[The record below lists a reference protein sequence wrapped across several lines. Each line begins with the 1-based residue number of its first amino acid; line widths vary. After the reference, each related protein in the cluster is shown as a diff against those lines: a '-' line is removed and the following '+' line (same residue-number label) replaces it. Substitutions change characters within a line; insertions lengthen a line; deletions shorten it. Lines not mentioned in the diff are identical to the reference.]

1 MLTLVG
7 LGRRCLNHN
16 AAALRATAH
25 RTPHRFDRQGTVALP
40 RGCSWRIQA
49 GDVSVIASFRSVGHR
64 SAPNHV
70 RFALLRQTALAGG
83 VLAALLVADFAAAQS
98 APFGG
103 NGGAGGGGGAGGAG
117 GQSSATGTGTAGGL
131 GNGGGGGGGGVTGGD
146 GGTGGGNASPA
157 TNGGAGG
164 INHPVQSVRNGTE
177 GAQASGQGG
186 GSSGGGGGGGAHGF
200 TGLARPTVAAT
211 GGNGGNGSGGVR
223 GSGFDPLTHV
233 DTGGG
238 GGGGGGGGARI
249 TGAGALGTL
258 TLAVTGGNG
267 GNGGAGPGGGGGGGA
282 GGAGLF
288 LNGGASTITIGA
300 AVGGGNGGRGG
311 GANAGSQGGAGGNG
325 GAGIIGADSTIIVG
339 NGGLVAGG
347 SGGAGGLVSGGGS
360 GPAGAA
366 GAAILFTGGTNV
378 LELQAGYTIT
388 GNVTGADA
396 NDTFRLGGTT
406 AGTFSAALLD
416 TQFAGFGSFEKVGTG
431 TWTVTDTTASTVNW
445 VINGGSLKLGA
456 GGSLGTGNVTNN
468 GGLVFDRSDAFT
480 VSNNISG
487 GGSITV
493 TGSGVT
499 TLTGNNTMTGGIT
512 VNGTLRLGSNN
523 AAGGAGNTITTTG
536 SVISFANGV
545 NSATPININSNTTQL
560 EVLNADAATQS
571 GVISETAG
579 PRGFEKIGTGTL
591 TLAANNTYSGVT
603 VISAGTL
610 VAGSTFVGVTPT
622 AALGNNSATNIVR
635 LNGGTLQIDNQVATF
650 ARPVEITAL
659 NGTLNNVAALTLNG
673 MTTFTGALTKTGAGN
688 LTLNGAGTGA
698 GGLIF
703 NSSGTLEIGS
713 NSALGTGTLRLQNG
727 GTLLPGVASVSLANA
742 IVVDAATTVSTP
754 TGRAMTLSGAISGAG
769 SLTKVNPGTLD
780 LTGANSFTGGITLG
794 GGTLG
799 VGSNTALGTGAVSAQ
814 VGTTLRA
821 VANATLANNIVVT
834 QGMGGTQFTVDT
846 NGNNLTL
853 NGVISTNVAQQ
864 ELVQPGLTKAGAGVL
879 TLNGTNTYRGAT
891 LVNAGKLIVNGS
903 IANTASV
910 TIADGATMG
919 GNAAIPNLTV
929 QSGAS
934 LSPGNSIGTV
944 NIAGNLTLNAGST
957 TVIEIQQAQ
966 VDKINAGGTAAL
978 AGTLQLVALGGPYN
992 FGTPYNFLT
1001 ATGGINGTF
1010 ATVNTDAAFGVG
1022 VTSAVSY
1029 NANNAFVTL
1038 AAAPLVNPQTP
1049 QTPVLGLS
1057 QTRNITAVASALDR
1071 ATLSGVDVSSLFRIY
1086 NQPTREALAAAVNTL
1101 SGEVHTATS
1110 AAGLRASDQF
1120 LRVMLDPF
1128 AIGRDGSLVGTSGYS
1143 GYTADLPGRK
1153 GPVSAP
1159 APVRFEPTF
1168 HVWGATFGQIDRTK
1182 GDATGAGSATRE
1194 IKDANVAVGAD
1205 YRIAPGSVIGFALSG
1220 GQSRSELGRNLGS
1233 SNADIFQLG
1242 LYGATKI
1249 GALSLAGSL
1258 SYAAMQVETRRNIP
1272 ALGLGTTADYSAHV
1286 WGGRLQAAY
1295 DLFSAGGFTVSP
1307 IAALQIQ
1314 SVHTPNFRETN
1325 SFTGA
1330 AAGVT
1335 GRSNTNTALRS
1346 DLGLR
1351 VTSVTTLGG
1360 RKVTLFT
1367 EIAWAHYFQRDIT
1380 FAASLTGIANTNFV
1394 IEGARSNR
1402 DAALFSAGAD
1412 IQLTPNLTLGG
1423 RLDASASG
1431 NTTSFAGSG
1440 VLRASF

>member
-1 MLTLVG
+1 M
-7 LGRRCLNHN
+7 
-16 AAALRATAH
+16 
-25 RTPHRFDRQGTVALP
+25 
-40 RGCSWRIQA
+40 
-49 GDVSVIASFRSVGHR
+49 IASFRSVGHR
-64 SAPNHV
+64 STRNNV
-70 RFALLRQTALAGG
+70 RFALLRHTALAGG
-83 VLAALLVADFAAAQS
+83 VIAGMMVFAPLSAVAQTGGGGGASRVDFDGGDGSNMQGGASNLNGSGGAGAS
-98 APFGG
+98 APSSAAGG
-103 NGGAGGGGGAGGAG
+103 FLGGGGGGAGATG
-117 GQSSATGTGTAGGL
+117 GQGGQ
-131 GNGGGGGGGGVTGGD
+131 GAYGAF
-146 GGTGGGNASPA
+146 GTGGGLGGLTPGGWGA
-157 TNGGAGG
+157 NGGDGPGG
-164 INHPVQSVRNGTE
+164 AHSISGTLYTNR
-177 GAQASGQGG
+177 SG
-186 GSSGGGGGGGAHGF
+186 GGGGGGGAHGYVGS
-200 TGLARPTVAAT
+200 GLPTSAASGYNVPDNLISGGR
-211 GGNGGNGSGGVR
+211 GGNGGNG
-223 GSGFDPLTHV
+223 FIDPSNSFGIGH
-233 DTGGG
+233 
-238 GGGGGGGGARI
+238 
-249 TGAGALGTL
+249 
-258 TLAVTGGNG
+258 
-267 GNGGAGPGGGGGGGA
+267 GGGGGA
-282 GGAGLF
+282 GGYGAVLTGSGDLGT
-288 LNGGASTITIGA
+288 LSVNVSGGR
-300 AVGGGNGGRGG
+300 GGNGGRSFFGG
-311 GANAGSQGGAGGNG
+311 GNSS
-325 GAGIIGADSTIIVG
+325 D
-339 NGGLVAGG
+339 GLGG
-347 SGGAGGLVSGGGS
+347 SGGIGIAFTDNAAITINTTVQGGASGGPQIPFGDNRNKNFLNPGVGISGSVSGLQLTLGATAVVKGGEQLNEIYWS
-360 GPAGAA
+360 FYPDNGPRTTAIVFNGTSTNNRLTVTDGAV
-366 GAAILFTGGTNV
+366 ITGGI
-378 LELQAGYTIT
+378 LI
-388 GNVTGADA
+388 ADA
-396 NDTFRLGGTT
+396 NGKLELYQATDATLSAVISGAGSVTKTGVGILTLTGANVYTGTT
-406 AGTFSAALLD
+406 TVSAGTLR
-416 TQFAGFGSFEKVGTG
+416 
-431 TWTVTDTTASTVNW
+431 
-445 VINGGSLKLGA
+445 LGA
-456 GGSLGTGNVTNN
+456 GGSLSSSSVVTVASGATFDFGATQQNLTTIGGLGSGSYGGSLNVTSNIDETATADLGGTTFALTKDGTGVLTLSGNLTF
-468 GGLVFDRSDAFT
+468 GGQTL
-480 VSNNISG
+480 ISG
-487 GGSITV
+487 GTLN
-493 TGSGVT
+493 
-499 TLTGNNTMTGGIT
+499 LTGNNTLTGGIV
-512 VNGTLRLGSNN
+512 VNGKLIVGSNN

-536 SVISFANGV
+536 SVIGFANGV

-560 EVLNADAATQS
+560 EVLNTDAATQS

-622 AALGNNSATNIVR
+622 AALGNNAATNIVR

-713 NSALGTGTLRLQNG
+713 NSALGTGTLRMQNG

-853 NGVISTNVAQQ
+853 NGVISTNVPQQ
-864 ELVQPGLTKAGAGVL
+864 EQVQPGLTKAGAGVL
-879 TLNGTNTYRGAT
+879 TLNGTNTYRGPT
-891 LVNAGKLIVNGS
+891 IVNAGKLTVNGS
-903 IANTASV
+903 IANTSSV

-929 QSGAS
+929 HNGAS

-944 NIAGNLTLNAGST
+944 NIAGNLTLNASST

-1038 AAAPLVNPQTP
+1038 TAAPLVTQQAAATANAAT
-1049 QTPVLGLS
+1049 TTANTVLGLS
-1057 QTRNITAVASALDR
+1057 QTRNINAVASALDR
-1071 ATLSGVDVSSLFRIY
+1071 AAFSGADVSSLFNIY

-1182 GDATGAGSATRE
+1182 GDATGAG
-1194 IKDANVAVGAD
+1194 
-1205 YRIAPGSVIGFALSG
+1205 
-1220 GQSRSELGRNLGS
+1220 
-1233 SNADIFQLG
+1233 
-1242 LYGATKI
+1242 
-1249 GALSLAGSL
+1249 
-1258 SYAAMQVETRRNIP
+1258 
-1272 ALGLGTTADYSAHV
+1272 
-1286 WGGRLQAAY
+1286 
-1295 DLFSAGGFTVSP
+1295 
-1307 IAALQIQ
+1307 
-1314 SVHTPNFRETN
+1314 
-1325 SFTGA
+1325 
-1330 AAGVT
+1330 
-1335 GRSNTNTALRS
+1335 
-1346 DLGLR
+1346 
-1351 VTSVTTLGG
+1351 
-1360 RKVTLFT
+1360 
-1367 EIAWAHYFQRDIT
+1367 
-1380 FAASLTGIANTNFV
+1380 
-1394 IEGARSNR
+1394 
-1402 DAALFSAGAD
+1402 
-1412 IQLTPNLTLGG
+1412 
-1423 RLDASASG
+1423 
-1431 NTTSFAGSG
+1431 
-1440 VLRASF
+1440 